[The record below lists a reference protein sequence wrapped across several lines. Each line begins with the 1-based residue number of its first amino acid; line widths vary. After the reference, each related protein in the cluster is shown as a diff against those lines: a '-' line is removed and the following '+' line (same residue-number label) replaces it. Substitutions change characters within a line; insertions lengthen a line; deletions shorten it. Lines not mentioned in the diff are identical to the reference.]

1 MQINLSLPF
10 LITHGKK
17 KLGIPTGIG
26 IVQYGA
32 CNKCHKLYDINEMLN
47 KTEIPSCSF

>member
-1 MQINLSLPF
+1 MA
-10 LITHGKK
+10 KK

-47 KTEIPSCSF
+47 KTEIPSCSFLNYPNYSMEKF